1 VFRLLKTLHRASRP
15 GSLVVALLAAA
26 VVAAPASAQSCKAPP
41 GMSAIDQYCEAI
53 PSAGG
58 DRGNADTDRGGLPIS
73 AQTRRELERRGADGR
88 AIIDLSSAAKQKR
101 ATGEGSPSGT
111 PAASS
116 TDEAD
121 RPSNNPLSAISA
133 GFGQTGD
140 TAGPLFGTLLLVV
153 ALAFFGTAWL
163 RYRRRA
169 QG

>member
-1 VFRLLKTLHRASRP
+1 
-15 GSLVVALLAAA
+15 
-26 VVAAPASAQSCKAPP
+26 
-41 GMSAIDQYCEAI
+41 MSAIDQYCEAI

-58 DRGNADTDRGGLPIS
+58 DRGSTDTDRGGLPIS
-73 AQTRRELERRGADGR
+73 AQTRRELERHGADGR
-88 AIIDLSSAAKQKR
+88 AIIGLSSAAKKKSS
-101 ATGEGSPSGT
+101 TGSGSSSGA
-111 PAASS
+111 PAAAAAG
-116 TDEAD
+116 EAD

-153 ALAFFGTAWL
+153 ALAFFATGWL